1 MKNKN
6 LTMLKAKF
14 LSIILGAVTVV
25 QSVALNAY
33 CYQPSVKDNLYKS
46 VNYDFLENTVVP
58 SKYSYYDD
66 DVARN
71 AYLNLLKGYSKS
83 ELNKQSAIG
92 KVANVYNTM
101 QDYDARVAVGVSP
114 LDTYFEKITCISSFE
129 DFANTCAWLLKNG
142 INVFNIKYLFESGAQ
157 TVKLVDFNL
166 DIYYPGN
173 YNSNYEAYVKRLFS
187 LLSYSNTHADID
199 QAIGL
204 ERSIAKYSS
213 QNHYNEV
220 KGQDYQRLL
229 SESKGSSSLA
239 DILSKELASQL
250 NIRCNLVVNDD
261 LRCQLQLIQSFD
273 INYCKNFLRCLV
285 LRNCAPFLDKSTSEA
300 WVAHKKYDGLTQDA
314 IDTKILQANIGFDR
328 IYGKGLSENVSSSD
342 KNFVNNIFKDVREQY
357 TKDLRTLNI
366 QAEDQLVQYINNIK
380 ISFSVPID
388 LQGGVVIPDLSSN
401 IFVVNM
407 LSCNAYNTAVCIAKS
422 NQGQSFNFD
431 QEKIYVLLNVD
442 SNLAYDSLYNCIIV
456 SPVIFYSS
464 RYNSSL
470 SEKTKWLN
478 MAFTIGHETGHSID
492 SRNILNLAKK
502 YNLSTDDV
510 NKLSA
515 TFTPLSQQVSDY
527 SVFISGKVYHM
538 NPTRVLFEAV
548 ADYYGAKIV
557 IELIKNNPN
566 FTLQDFFESYAK
578 MRRSIETDEK
588 LKSIIEKE
596 LHPVNEFR
604 VNSTL
609 SNFQELYDTYGIGVN
624 NSMYR
629 DLEKRAK

>member
-6 LTMLKAKF
+6 LKMIKAKF
-14 LSIILGAVTVV
+14 LSILLGSVTIV

-33 CYQPSVKDNLYKS
+33 CDQPSKKDNFYQS
-46 VNYDFLENTVVP
+46 VNYDFLKNTVVP
-58 SKYSYYDD
+58 PKYSYYDD

-101 QDYDARVAVGVSP
+101 QDYGSRGAVGVSP
-114 LDTYFEKITCISSFE
+114 LYAYFEKIACISSFE

-166 DIYYPGN
+166 DIYYPAN
-173 YNSNYEAYVKRLFS
+173 YNSSYEAYVEKLFS

-204 ERSIAKYSS
+204 ERSVAKYSS

-220 KGQDYQRLL
+220 KGKNYQSLL

-239 DILSKELASQL
+239 DILSNELASQL

-261 LRCQLQLIQSFD
+261 LRCQLQLIKSFD

-285 LRNCAPFLDKSTSEA
+285 LRNCAPCLDKSTLEA
-300 WVAHKKYDGLTQDA
+300 WVAHKKYDGLTQDD

-328 IYGKGLSENVSSSD
+328 IYGKGLSENVSSSN
-342 KNFVNNIFKDVREQY
+342 KSFINNIFNEIRKQY
-357 TKDLRTLNI
+357 IKDLKTLNI
-366 QAEDQLVQYINNIK
+366 HAEDQLVQYINNIK
-380 ISFSVPID
+380 ISYGVPID
-388 LQGGVVIPDLSSN
+388 LQGGVGIPDLSSN
-401 IFVVNM
+401 IFLVNM
-407 LSCNAYNTAVCIAKS
+407 LNCNAYNTAVCIAKS

-442 SNLAYDSLYNCIIV
+442 SNLAYDSLYHCIIV

-464 RYNSSL
+464 RYDSSL
-470 SEKTKWLN
+470 PEKIKWLN
-478 MAFTIGHETGHSID
+478 MAFSIGHEMGHSID
-492 SRNILNLAKK
+492 SRNIPNLAKK

-515 TFTPLSQQVSDY
+515 NFTPLSQQVSDY
-527 SVFISGKVYHM
+527 SVFVSGKAYHM
-538 NPTRVLFEAV
+538 NPTRVLFEVV
-548 ADYYGAKIV
+548 ADFYGVKVV
-557 IELIKNNPN
+557 IELIKDNPN
-566 FTLQDFFESYAK
+566 YTPQNFFESLAK

-588 LKSIIEKE
+588 IKSIIEKGW
-596 LHPVNEFR
+596 HPVNEYR
-604 VNSTL
+604 VNGTF
-609 SNFQELYDTYGIGVN
+609 SNFQVFYDIYGIGVT
-624 NSMYR
+624 NSMYIP
-629 DLEKRAK
+629 LERRAK